1 MQIEEFRKH
10 PEYKLCMD
18 KIKKYRKGFKFTIPY
33 YKMTAG
39 QRNGMSVVLY
49 DAQKQGLI
57 SSVAVSYSLGLEITD
72 ETYIKL

>member
-1 MQIEEFRKH
+1 MSVEELRKH

-33 YKMTAG
+33 YKMTTG
-39 QRNGMSVVLY
+39 QRNGMGVVLY

-57 SSVAVSYSLGLEITD
+57 SSVAVDFSLDLEITE
-72 ETYIKL
+72 ETFIKL